1 MSTPRIQLLAF
12 PGCPNAG
19 PARQVLGKALRS
31 VGLPPQFED
40 VNVHD
45 PDTPAEL
52 QNWASPT
59 ILIDGK
65 DVAGGEAQHG
75 TGCRIYAGE
84 DNAPEFELVVT
95 ALHAAMGSDDH
106 GSDDHGV

>member
-1 MSTPRIQLLAF
+1 VSTPRIQLLAF

-19 PARQVLGKALRS
+19 AARRVLRQALKRA
-31 VGLPPQFED
+31 GLAAQFED
-40 VNVHD
+40 INVHE
-45 PDTPAEL
+45 PGTPTEL

-65 DVAGGEAQHG
+65 DVVGGEVQQG

-84 DNAPEFELVVT
+84 DNAPDLEQVVA
-95 ALHAAMGSDDH
+95 ALRAAANAGD
-106 GSDDHGV
+106 G